1 MPVRRRRRTQMRKP
15 GEEIAPCR
23 MCVPVEVRR
32 IALYI
37 DTLITGHLQH
47 TDSVNGSRR
56 AERIAIMHAHSYQT
70 THQLAQLYTVERESG
85 RRRGGGVVVS
95 MATFPPWKKKS
106 FSRKDISLSS
116 VS

>member
-1 MPVRRRRRTQMRKP
+1 MRKP

-70 THQLAQLYTVERESG
+70 THQLAQLYTVEREKWEEEE
-85 RRRGGGVVVS
+85 GGGLLSPWQRSHRGKKNHLVGK
-95 MATFPPWKKKS
+95 TFH
-106 FSRKDISLSS
+106 S
-116 VS
+116 VQ

>member
-1 MPVRRRRRTQMRKP
+1 MRKP

-23 MCVPVEVRR
+23 MCVLVEVRR

-37 DTLITGHLQH
+37 DTVITGHLQY
-47 TDSVNGSRR
+47 TDSVNGSRG
-56 AERIAIMHAHSYQT
+56 AELIAIMHAHSYQT
-70 THQLAQLYTVERESG
+70 THQLAQLYTVEREKWEEG
-85 RRRGGGVVVS
+85 LGGGLLS
-95 MATFPPWKKKS
+95 PWQRSHRAKKKKS